1 MTQAPATRSPLTPA
15 LAEIQ
20 APVRDR
26 LELVA
31 GELHRIV
38 AADFPLI
45 DEVNGHLMLMKGK
58 MFRPTLTL
66 LASAAAER
74 PDPRAISH
82 AAVVELVHLATLV
95 HDDSVDHS
103 ALRRGMPTI
112 NSLFSHQVSV
122 IMGDFLYSRAVVELV
137 RTEDLDV
144 LRVLADATNAMTIG
158 EMRQLTSLDALQFSE
173 QDYEELIRA
182 KTASLLSAAC
192 EIGALAGA
200 REHRHALARY
210 GERLG
215 MAFQVADDLL
225 DYTADESVTGKPC
238 GLDLREHKVTLPLI
252 HALRGIAPAARAE
265 IDALFEDMEPDDA
278 RIHRVIEIV
287 ADRGGLD
294 YARERGLEY
303 AREAEAALAEL
314 PDSAANASLRDAI
327 AYALDRSQ

>member
-1 MTQAPATRSPLTPA
+1 VSTASPARSPLTPA
-15 LAEIQ
+15 LADIQ

-31 GELHRIV
+31 EELHRVV
-38 AADFPLI
+38 AAEFPLI
-45 DEVNGHLMLMKGK
+45 DEVNGHLLLMKGK

-66 LASAAAER
+66 LASAVAGR
-74 PDPRAISH
+74 PEPRAVTL

-137 RTEDLDV
+137 RSGDLEV
-144 LRVLADATNAMTIG
+144 LRVLADATNAMTVG
-158 EMRQLTSLDALQFSE
+158 EMRQLTSLDALGFSE
-173 QDYEELIRA
+173 EDYEDLIRA

-192 EIGALAGA
+192 AIGALAGA
-200 REHRHALARY
+200 NEHTAALARY
-210 GERLG
+210 GEQLG

-225 DYTADESVTGKPC
+225 DYTSDESVTGKPC
-238 GLDLREHKVTLPLI
+238 GIDLREHKVTLPLI
-252 HALRGIAPAARAE
+252 HALRGLGAAPRRE
-265 IDALFEDMEPDDA
+265 VDALFDTPEPEDA
-278 RIHRVIEIV
+278 QIARVIEIV
-287 ADRGGLD
+287 SDRGGLD

-303 AREAEAALAEL
+303 AHEAERALAEL
-314 PDSAANASLRDAI
+314 PETAASASLRDAI